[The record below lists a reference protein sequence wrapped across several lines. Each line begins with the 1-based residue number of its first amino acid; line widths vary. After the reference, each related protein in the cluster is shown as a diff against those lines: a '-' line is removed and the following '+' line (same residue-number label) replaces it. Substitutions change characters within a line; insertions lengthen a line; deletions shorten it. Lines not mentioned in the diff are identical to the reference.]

1 MIPDELKAE
10 AYRVA
15 YYLHP
20 DLDITLKIT
29 CQAVE
34 SAEVEIN
41 TDRNNNN
48 GRNNN
53 KKTKLEL
60 PEEIVLLEWVFK
72 KSTEWEKDQERNAL
86 NQRKIE
92 GNDYRPTEIDLLIR
106 YIELLICETLRY
118 KSTNYAAVA
127 VGCYLY
133 QYEPDEICGIFE
145 EMLDSDNIRH
155 AAERIRA
162 KIEKRFPEIKFVR
175 NSQTTSKKVETK
187 KKTTLS
193 DREIINKSLC
203 SFTEWPNSHL
213 SKSVVLRLYNTSTIC
228 TDYSTSLNHPLFCQA
243 CFGFPSFVALYND
256 DLPKQSFVRL
266 DDPANKLGI
275 PIFPTKY
282 YSSGGANGV
291 DRNSPPPFGPNTGKV
306 IDLYIRQKQK
316 RRQSY
321 FADLLDTENRQPI
334 NIRIKVDG
342 ELLLEFDP
350 RLGNKPFEIPQFA
363 SYVEL
368 SAFDDQGELLLAV
381 FPLDDL
387 EPVVEGPQ
395 CQMTAHHEEWKLK
408 CTIMPSQEGADGLVI
423 TRVRID
429 VVAGIVT
436 HPSKHTSSEPLWR
449 INRIAENLRKL
460 LEEGALLFVA
470 ALRARPSG
478 DPENEGL
485 KRRFTFSLAELGM
498 KHSMT
503 LSRDLALGFVIWPLI
518 CAAIIGGVLSALGQS
533 GGMILFGMTDGTL
546 MSLTGTV
553 ICGVAATL
561 VGSAAA
567 GVFVAVAF
575 GIAHALLVS
584 MAGIDHVIN
593 QVQNAEIMTTV
604 LGGVASF
611 VSPPIILLAITGG
624 AILITSYLMGNSVRE
639 EQDRY
644 PLSTKMWGAII
655 GSLAG
660 GLIGVTYG
668 LTQLLS
674 NIIDDRIAF
683 VLVFGP
689 IGAAAFGAA
698 TLMKKISSK
707 RSMAFG
713 MMHFLVTLLII
724 TLGFVVFRGT
734 KEGLIFTSMANAFF
748 HGTFFVLSYL
758 LGERIGGKW
767 AGIGACALE
776 GVGGYLGYLFVIHY
790 LLN

>member
-1 MIPDELKAE
+1 MENAIDAVLRIAHYIHPPDNNISLE
-10 AYRVA
+10 VA
-15 YYLHP
+15 CDAIDWVAQKMKSSGSVASCAGHP
-20 DLDITLKIT
+20 TRFK
-29 CQAVE
+29 
-34 SAEVEIN
+34 
-41 TDRNNNN
+41 
-48 GRNNN
+48 
-53 KKTKLEL
+53 L
-60 PEEIVLLEWVFK
+60 PETMLLFEGVFHCSEK
-72 KSTEWEKDQERNAL
+72 WELDQERNPL
-86 NQRKIE
+86 GGRTYK
-92 GNDYRPTEIDLLIR
+92 GNNYLPNEEDLMVR
-106 YIELLICETLRY
+106 YIKFLIFSTLCRKLEY
-118 KSTNYAAVA
+118 PALA

-133 QYEPDEICGIFE
+133 QYEPHEIGKIFNSF
-145 EMLDSDNIRH
+145 MCWDDTGYPMTAIRKSLK
-155 AAERIRA
+155 ERFP
-162 KIEKRFPEIKFVR
+162 KIE
-175 NSQTTSKKVETK
+175 
-187 KKTTLS
+187 
-193 DREIINKSLC
+193 
-203 SFTEWPNSHL
+203 FTQVP
-213 SKSVVLRLYNTSTIC
+213 KNTSIKVKTKAI
-228 TDYSTSLNHPLFCQA
+228 TTEEDKEKILDALESLMDWPCSHVEKSKTLKYYDEGEPSATYQGSLHHPLFCPQ
-243 CFGFPSFVALYND
+243 CGG
-256 DLPKQSFVRL
+256 LPLFIKRYRNKMQL
-266 DDPANKLGI
+266 DDFAAKLKAPELKQPPRGNG
-275 PIFPTKY
+275 P
-282 YSSGGANGV
+282 SGGSTGGN
-291 DRNSPPPFGPNTGKV
+291 RKKPPPPDPKV
-306 IDLYIRQKQK
+306 LFERLLKARGIRRLFFFSNLLSFDDAGERK
-316 RRQSY
+316 RK
-321 FADLLDTENRQPI
+321 
-334 NIRIKVDG
+334 IRIDSDG
-342 ELLLEFDP
+342 KPILEFDP
-350 RLGNKPFEIPQFA
+350 RLGVEPFDISQFV

-368 SAFDDQGELLLAV
+368 FGQDEEGDLLLAV
-381 FPLDDL
+381 FSLNDL
-387 EPVVEGPQ
+387 EPITSEQ
-395 CQMTAHHEEWKLK
+395 KRYQILAQHAEWKFR
-408 CTIMPSQEGADGLVI
+408 CTITSFQRNADDMGHFRVQIEVIAGLI
-423 TRVRID
+423 N
-429 VVAGIVT
+429 
-436 HPSKHTSSEPLWR
+436 SPLKTEATTLWEQPKTAAWR
-449 INRIAENLRKL
+449 IGPLIK
-460 LEEGALLFVA
+460 EGSQLFVE
-470 ALRARPSG
+470 ALRLITAKRSG
-478 DPENEGL
+478 ERRGATT
-485 KRRFTFSLAELGM
+485 RFTFSLAELGM

-518 CAAIIGGVLSALGQS
+518 CGAIIGGVLSALGQS

-644 PLSTKMWGAII
+644 PLSTKLWGAII

-674 NIIDDRIAF
+674 NMIDDRIAF

-713 MMHFLVTLLII
+713 MMHFLVTLLIV
-724 TLGFVVFRGT
+724 TLGFVVFKGT

>member
-1 MIPDELKAE
+1 MENTIDAALRIAHYIHPSDNNISLEVTCDAIE
-10 AYRVA
+10 WVA
-15 YYLHP
+15 GRLSSRG
-20 DLDITLKIT
+20 
-29 CQAVE
+29 
-34 SAEVEIN
+34 SAASRAAN
-41 TDRNNNN
+41 PTRFD
-48 GRNNN
+48 
-53 KKTKLEL
+53 L
-60 PEEIVLLEWVFK
+60 PEKMLLFEGVYYCSEKWEI
-72 KSTEWEKDQERNAL
+72 DQERNPL
-86 NQRKIE
+86 SRRTYK
-92 GNDYRPTEIDLLIR
+92 GNDYLPNEEDLTIR
-106 YIELLICETLRY
+106 YIKCLILSTLCKKLEY
-118 KSTNYAAVA
+118 PALA

-133 QYEPDEICGIFE
+133 QYEPQEIGKIFKNF
-145 EMLDSDNIRH
+145 MCWDDTGYQLTV
-155 AAERIRA
+155 IRA
-162 KIEKRFPEIKFVR
+162 RLKDRFPEIKFTQVPK
-175 NSQTTSKKVETK
+175 NASIKVQTKGITTEADKEKIIDAQQSLMDWPCSHVEKSKMLKYYGEGE
-187 KKTTLS
+187 LS
-193 DREIINKSLC
+193 ATYEGSL
-203 SFTEWPNSHL
+203 H
-213 SKSVVLRLYNTSTIC
+213 
-228 TDYSTSLNHPLFCQA
+228 HPLFCPQ
-243 CFGFPSFVALYND
+243 CGG
-256 DLPKQSFVRL
+256 LPLFIDRYRNKMQL
-266 DDPANKLGI
+266 DDSSPKLKAPVLKPPRGDD
-275 PIFPTKY
+275 P
-282 YSSGGANGV
+282 SGGSTGGN
-291 DRNSPPPFGPNTGKV
+291 RKKPPPPDPKV
-306 IDLYIRQKQK
+306 LFERLLKARGIRRFFFFSNLLSFDEAGERK
-316 RRQSY
+316 RK
-321 FADLLDTENRQPI
+321 
-334 NIRIKVDG
+334 IRIDSDG
-342 ELLLEFDP
+342 KPVLEFDP
-350 RLGNKPFEIPQFA
+350 RLGVEPFDISPFV

-368 SAFDDQGELLLAV
+368 FGQDEEGDLLLAV
-381 FPLDDL
+381 FSLNDL
-387 EPVVEGPQ
+387 EPITSEQ
-395 CQMTAHHEEWKLK
+395 KEYKILANHAEWKFR
-408 CTIMPSQEGADGLVI
+408 CTITSFQRNADDMGHFKIQIEIIAGLLNSPWK
-423 TRVRID
+423 TE
-429 VVAGIVT
+429 AT
-436 HPSKHTSSEPLWR
+436 TLWEQPKMAAWR
-449 INRIAENLRKL
+449 IGPLIK
-460 LEEGALLFVA
+460 EGSQLFIE
-470 ALRARPSG
+470 ALRLITPKRSG
-478 DPENEGL
+478 ENSGAT
-485 KRRFTFSLAELGM
+485 RRFRFSLAELGM

-518 CAAIIGGVLSALGQS
+518 CGAIIGGVLSALGQS

-584 MAGIDHVIN
+584 MAGIDHVIL

-674 NIIDDRIAF
+674 NMIDHRIAF

-707 RSMAFG
+707 RSMVFG
-713 MMHFLVTLLII
+713 MMHFLVTLLIV
-724 TLGFVVFRGT
+724 TLGFVVFKGT